1 MKEMKERL
9 ILEICDKKYEAV
21 REKTTNLCKNCCF
34 VEDEQC
40 PEILQTIDC
49 GYAVWREIKEQD

>member
-1 MKEMKERL
+1 MKERL
-9 ILEICDKKYEAV
+9 ILEIRNKKYEAV
-21 REKTTNLCKNCCF
+21 REKGTNICKNCCF

-40 PEILQTIDC
+40 PEILTIIDC

>member
-1 MKEMKERL
+1 MKEKL

-21 REKTTNLCKNCCF
+21 LEKGTNICKGCCF

-49 GYAVWREIKEQD
+49 GYAFWREIKEQD

>member
-1 MKEMKERL
+1 MKERL
-9 ILEICDKKYEAV
+9 ILEIRDKKYEAV
-21 REKTTNLCKNCCF
+21 PTKKNNLCKGCCF

-49 GYAVWREIKEQD
+49 GFAIWREIETEI